1 MLFLNGYESIT
12 SGDTTHDYDVLSDCT
27 YVYTITVS
35 SVVRQESEERESSA
49 AHEHVV
55 DERLIVPRVV
65 QRRREIHVTVEH
77 YEQRSLPAQHK
88 YKQNMCCLEPKPE
101 RRVRK

>member
-35 SVVRQESEERESSA
+35 SVVRQESEERE
-49 AHEHVV
+49 
-55 DERLIVPRVV
+55 
-65 QRRREIHVTVEH
+65 
-77 YEQRSLPAQHK
+77 QRSARA
-88 YKQNMCCLEPKPE
+88 
-101 RRVRK
+101 RRGRAPDSSTSGAAASRDPCYGRAL